1 MTRFSEALCQEL
13 GRDQHILLYCLT
25 RLRSP
30 APIFSTWRERSS
42 TPIRLTFIGADEG
55 LVSALLWGYPRCFW
69 TVVLEKTLESPLD
82 CKEIQ
87 PVHPEGDQPW
97 GFFGRNDAKAE
108 TSVLWPPQAK
118 SWLIRKKFWCWEG
131 LGAGG
136 EGDDRGWSSWMA
148 SLTQWTWGW
157 VNSGSWWWTG
167 RPGVLRFMG
176 SQTVA
181 KSQTRLSDWTELK
194 HHQGMVPGWVSLRTD
209 ISLVPESAVPYMETW
224 KWTEIILLFLR
235 LHSNTAFQT
244 LVDYEGYSISSK
256 GLLPTVVYIM
266 VIQIKFS
273 HSGPFFF
280 TDS

>member
-82 CKEIQ
+82 CKDIQ

-118 SWLIRKKFWCWEG
+118 SWLIRKNSDVGRDWGQEEKGTTEDEVAGWHHWLDGREAEWT
-131 LGAGG
+131 LGVGDGQGG
-136 EGDDRGWSSWMA
+136 VVCCDSWGHKQ
-148 SLTQWTWGW
+148 SQRVRHDW
-157 VNSGSWWWTG
+157 V
-167 RPGVLRFMG
+167 
-176 SQTVA
+176 
-181 KSQTRLSDWTELK
+181 TELN
-194 HHQGMVPGWVSLRTD
+194 WN
-209 ISLVPESAVPYMETW
+209 
-224 KWTEIILLFLR
+224 IIRAWCQAGCLWE
-235 LHSNTAFQT
+235 QT
-244 LVDYEGYSISSK
+244 
-256 GLLPTVVYIM
+256 
-266 VIQIKFS
+266 
-273 HSGPFFF
+273 
-280 TDS
+280 